1 MVRKRLT
8 QNDEARITSYIS
20 RDKELAGGR
29 FIVSIATPESSFT
42 LLTTNE
48 SRVEKELVA
57 MAILRGTRCWN
68 VGRRKDNAMV
78 PSMIYNE
85 SSEFED
91 LSVGEQSWE
100 FCSKISK
107 VTSVT
112 SWKILGISSHEPR

>member
-8 QNDEARITSYIS
+8 QKDEARITSYIS

-48 SRVEKELVA
+48 SCVEKELVA

-78 PSMIYNE
+78 PSM
-85 SSEFED
+85 SSELED
-91 LSVGEQSWE
+91 LSVGERSWE

-112 SWKILGISSHEPR
+112 SWEILGISSHEPR